1 MAISILNWAIAKT
14 ILERDRPDADP
25 DDINR
30 FSVMAALV
38 PGVGGLIVPFLIEN
52 NLPRKELTKQEIE
65 GQIKEAEFQIAR
77 LTTQVEELK
86 AKQQELN
93 EPSPTPVEPP
103 R

>member
-1 MAISILNWAIAKT
+1 MSISMLNWAIAKT

-38 PGVGGLIVPFLIEN
+38 PGVAGLMVPFLIEN

-65 GQIKEAEFQIAR
+65 GQIREAESQIAR
-77 LTTQVEELK
+77 LTKQVEELK

-93 EPSPTPVEPP
+93 ESSPTPVEPP